1 LKKLLLLVIAGI
13 HLAASDIELAT
24 KIYKTIAVALT
35 SRTTPVFYIHGD
47 IRELRDNRQI
57 RRTDRCREADIVIIS
72 TLNGLPAEC
81 LEKPVFASRYR
92 IFRQHEEIVGA
103 FFWQKGRP
111 NIIFSAERL
120 QQRNIRLGSEFES
133 YIE

>member
-24 KIYKTIAVALT
+24 KIYKTIAVAVT
-35 SRTTPVFYIHGD
+35 SSASPVFYIHGD
-47 IRELRDNRQI
+47 IRELHDNRQI
-57 RRTDRCREADIVIIS
+57 RRTDRCTEADIVVIS
-72 TLNGLPAEC
+72 TFSGLPAEC
-81 LEKPVFASRYR
+81 LDKPLFASSYR
-92 IFRQHEEIVGA
+92 LFRQHDEIVGA

-120 QQRNIRLGSEFES
+120 QQRNIRLGTEFAP